1 MIAPVIPR
9 PLAAEGVAVEPMAVE
24 VCELVRPIEPGAA
37 ANPIVAEASGAHVG
51 EVSAAD
57 MTHAGP
63 AAKMR
68 SAEMTATTEV
78 ATTEV
83 ATTEVATTEVATATA
98 TVTAAAVTAAAA
110 CKGVCRETQP
120 AKRDA
125 RQEHSCYVG
134 HHDFSPDIGPR
145 VGTRRIVHPN
155 LCLCLEAT

>member
-83 ATTEVATTEVATATA
+83 ATATA

>member
-1 MIAPVIPR
+1 MIAPVVPR

-68 SAEMTATTEV
+68 SAEMT
-78 ATTEV
+78 

>member
-1 MIAPVIPR
+1 
-9 PLAAEGVAVEPMAVE
+9 
-24 VCELVRPIEPGAA
+24 
-37 ANPIVAEASGAHVG
+37 
-51 EVSAAD
+51 VSAAD

-68 SAEMTATTEV
+68 SAEMT
-78 ATTEV
+78 